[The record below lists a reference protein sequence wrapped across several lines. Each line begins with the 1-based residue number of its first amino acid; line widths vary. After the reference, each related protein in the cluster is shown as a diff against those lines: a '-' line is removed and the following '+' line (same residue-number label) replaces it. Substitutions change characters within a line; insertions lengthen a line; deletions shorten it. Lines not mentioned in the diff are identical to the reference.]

1 MSEVVRAPAGWG
13 YAPGCILAGVDA
25 SALPNLPLLRMIR
38 DGKERNKAIE
48 RAIRDTPGLAGQVRA
63 RDIKHK
69 YGLPD
74 VTASV
79 IASRLRA

>member
-1 MSEVVRAPAGWG
+1 MTDIVRAPAGWG
-13 YAPGCILAGVDA
+13 YSPGCILSGVDA
-25 SALPNLPLLRMIR
+25 SALPDLPLLRCIS
-38 DGKERNKAIE
+38 DGKERNRTIE
-48 RAIRDTPGLAGQVRA
+48 RAIRDVPGLAGQVRA